1 MQAMRLYV
9 ALWGKGSLKVGQ
21 SISGCLCAWIIFCQS
36 RRFAAYHEQGQAPAP
51 RRRINHLRPD
61 FRLPRRANIFN
72 RAHGKA
78 AYSILCMANKRQPEI
93 QNGNATARSNGLFNK
108 AFWLASCR
116 LAADVPFCWLS
127 CFGAAKKRKR
137 LLARDAWLGLHPK
150 PSAKRKPIFRL
161 PHIHSFTST
170 QNTKKAA

>member
-1 MQAMRLYV
+1 MHFRLP
-9 ALWGKGSLKVGQ
+9 LNIL
-21 SISGCLCAWIIFCQS
+21 IICPS
-36 RRFAAYHEQGQAPAP
+36 RRFAACHEQGQAPAP
-51 RRRINHLRPD
+51 RRRINRLRPD

-93 QNGNATARSNGLFNK
+93 QNGNATARSNDLFNRV
-108 AFWLASCR
+108 FWLARCRRSISCR
-116 LAADVPFCWLS
+116 LSF
-127 CFGAAKKRKR
+127 FGAAKKRKC

>member
-1 MQAMRLYV
+1 
-9 ALWGKGSLKVGQ
+9 
-21 SISGCLCAWIIFCQS
+21 
-36 RRFAAYHEQGQAPAP
+36 
-51 RRRINHLRPD
+51 
-61 FRLPRRANIFN
+61 
-72 RAHGKA
+72 
-78 AYSILCMANKRQPEI
+78 MANKRQPEI

-116 LAADVPFCWLS
+116 RAADVPFCRLS